1 MMCPTHSCSKH
12 GERRT
17 VLGGCE
23 ECGAQLVP
31 WDDPDR
37 PTIEQLAQ
45 LVVSVAAFEGKLLP
59 LEPVEQSLRANARLR
74 GAWEQRHREALEH

>member
-1 MMCPTHSCSKH
+1 M
-12 GERRT
+12 
-17 VLGGCE
+17 LGGCE

-31 WDDPDR
+31 WDDPDK

-59 LEPVEQSLRANARLR
+59 LEPIEQALRANAPVRR
-74 GAWEQRHREALEH
+74 EWEQRHRELLELDG